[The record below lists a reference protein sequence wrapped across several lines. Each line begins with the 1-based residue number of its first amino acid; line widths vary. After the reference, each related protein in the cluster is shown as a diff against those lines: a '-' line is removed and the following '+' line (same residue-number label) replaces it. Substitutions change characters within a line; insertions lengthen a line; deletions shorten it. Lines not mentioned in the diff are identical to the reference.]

1 MGKTQDPNKKKTG
14 MNLILGAALLFLAV
28 ALISA
33 AVGQI
38 QTGKGVSAAVSIC
51 GVLLF
56 GSVGIVLLAGEIR
69 QWRKNK
75 NKK

>member
-1 MGKTQDPNKKKTG
+1 MDKKQDPNKKKAG
-14 MNLILGAALLFLAV
+14 MNLILGAALVFLAV
-28 ALISA
+28 VLISA

-38 QTGKGVSAAVSIC
+38 QTGKGVSAGVSIC

-56 GSVGIVLLAGEIR
+56 GSVGVVMLVGEIR
-69 QWRKNK
+69 QWLK